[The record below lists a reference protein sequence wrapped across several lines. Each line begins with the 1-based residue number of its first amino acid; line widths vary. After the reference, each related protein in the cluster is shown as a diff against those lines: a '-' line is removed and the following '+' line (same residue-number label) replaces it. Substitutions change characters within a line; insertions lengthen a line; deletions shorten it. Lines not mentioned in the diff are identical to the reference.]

1 MGERGRVCVM
11 RSPPVRGVGGGC
23 RRVGLERRVLLA
35 ASSHLEVPARGTT
48 QSRRER
54 GGGRRDGG
62 SGGPTRWGE
71 RGAAVGRCAGRWTGV
86 RGLGCCGAGR
96 TSHGG
101 RQTPSR
107 KRRACQ
113 KARKTGVGVW
123 VSMRGA
129 GVDWGCAW
137 GGVRRDAGRARGGK
151 LWRRTRHTTRPEGC
165 LAAAGGRWRRREG
178 GETAAARAE
187 GQGGRVR
194 APAAT
199 LTCKI
204 IRRDAKRHL
213 SERGGEGEEKV
224 KAEGLRG
231 LCAVRGC
238 ECAGR
243 PLTNVTKNL
252 DPPRAGRL
260 LLEKKRT
267 GSGRR

>member
-1 MGERGRVCVM
+1 M

-165 LAAAGGRWRRREG
+165 LAAAGGRPLAAAGGRRDGGGPCGGPGRTRARAGSHADVQNYPTRRKNKKAPVGARRR
-178 GETAAARAE
+178 R
-187 GQGGRVR
+187 
-194 APAAT
+194 
-199 LTCKI
+199 
-204 IRRDAKRHL
+204 
-213 SERGGEGEEKV
+213 
-224 KAEGLRG
+224 
-231 LCAVRGC
+231 
-238 ECAGR
+238 
-243 PLTNVTKNL
+243 
-252 DPPRAGRL
+252 
-260 LLEKKRT
+260 
-267 GSGRR
+267 

>member
-1 MGERGRVCVM
+1 M

-86 RGLGCCGAGR
+86 RGLGRCGAGTHLSR
-96 TSHGG
+96 AP
-101 RQTPSR
+101 RTPSR

-113 KARKTGVGVW
+113 KARNSGVGVW

-187 GQGGRVR
+187 GQGGRGPGRTR
-194 APAAT
+194 A
-199 LTCKI
+199 
-204 IRRDAKRHL
+204 
-213 SERGGEGEEKV
+213 
-224 KAEGLRG
+224 
-231 LCAVRGC
+231 
-238 ECAGR
+238 
-243 PLTNVTKNL
+243 
-252 DPPRAGRL
+252 RAGSHADVPKYPTRR
-260 LLEKKRT
+260 KKAPV
-267 GSGRR
+267 GARRRR